1 MPSWQI
7 YVKMGA
13 DVLSAPIFIKNNYF
27 LDKVYTA
34 TDECCERLAL
44 EHSVLK
50 EGQVNQFMNDLVV
63 LGILGVN
70 SGYGVLS
77 LRYLAVYI
85 LHLILLSLGHIL
97 VFLAFTCLT
106 QLRLTVP
113 ELLELVILGS
123 LDRKSVG

>member
-63 LGILGVN
+63 LGILGVD

-106 QLRLTVP
+106 QL
-113 ELLELVILGS
+113 
-123 LDRKSVG
+123 